1 MSRNR
6 PNGYPLPSSTRSS
19 DAAAR
24 VLGLLLADGRFPVG
38 GHTQSGGLE
47 PALTAGLTAAQIPG
61 YLRTRLRTVVRVEAG
76 TAVVARSVAL
86 AGGSDPAAIADGLRA
101 VERAWRARTPSSALR
116 ANALL
121 LGRGLAAVGGSLWP
135 EHPAVTALSAGPLV
149 RPVALG
155 AIAAAC
161 GVLAPDLAG
170 IVGYDDVQTVAAA
183 AVKLLPLDPTTATGW
198 VVGVA
203 TEIAALAHDLAGLT
217 DPQQIPATAAPAI
230 EEWAQTHQR
239 AEWRL
244 FNA

>member
-1 MSRNR
+1 M
-6 PNGYPLPSSTRSS
+6 
-19 DAAAR
+19 
-24 VLGLLLADGRFPVG
+24 LGLLLADGRFPVG

-86 AGGSDPAAIADGLRA
+86 AGGSDPAVIAEGLRA
-101 VERAWRARTPSSALR
+101 ADRAWRARTPSSALR

-135 EHPAVTALSAGPLV
+135 EHPAVTALSIRPLV

-161 GVLAPDLAG
+161 GVDAPDLVR
-170 IVGYDDVQTVAAA
+170 IIGYDDAQTVAAS
-183 AVKLLPLDPTTATGW
+183 AVKLLPLDPVTATGW
-198 VVGVA
+198 VVGAA
-203 TEIAALAHDLAGLT
+203 TEIAALADDPAGLTALT
-217 DPQQIPATAAPAI
+217 DPQDIPATAAPAI

-239 AEWRL
+239 SEWRL